1 MEKEANKESQKD
13 THYGDPMWLYMN
25 SLRRVPLIDHGQE
38 SKHAILMY
46 FAQRNLMDMAF
57 REPFVQSEVYRI
69 GEQFKDGHIAPADV
83 LMVRE
88 DQVKDPAKIEELQN
102 SFLDAL
108 AETKAMAEEAG
119 RLKTAAGKS
128 GDKALLEK
136 VSDLEEQYIERF
148 QQLRLNTRKIQDIL
162 GKYRE
167 HLFENKQEAL
177 IEKYTYWDGVRDQAK
192 CAMIEANVRLVVSI
206 AKRYAHRGLEISDLI
221 QEGNKGL
228 ITAVENY
235 DYRKFYK
242 FSTYAIWWIREAI
255 SRAIHE
261 KSKTI
266 HLPAGTFDLV
276 NKIEQFSRKY
286 SVAHGGPPTIET
298 IAKELKCT
306 EEKIEMALECAST
319 LISLDKEVGSDDGTT
334 VGEYIEDTQSEDPFN
349 RLSQNNL
356 KECISAVLDSL
367 DYKERE
373 TVIMRFGLDDGRI
386 KTLGEIGAKLGLT
399 NERVRQIEIKAL
411 RKLKQSSM
419 VQELESWRE
428 DFGAI
433 DDGGLEARGE
443 EEL

>member
-1 MEKEANKESQKD
+1 MEKEAHKELQKD
-13 THYGDPMWLYMN
+13 MHYGDPMWLYMN

-57 REPFVQSEVYRI
+57 RESFVQSAVYRI
-69 GEQFKDGHIAPADV
+69 GEQLKDGHIEPADV
-83 LMVRE
+83 LRVRE
-88 DQVKDPAKIEELQN
+88 DQIKDPAKVEELRK
-102 SFLDAL
+102 SFLEGL
-108 AETKAMAEEAG
+108 AETKALTEETE

-136 VSDLEEQYIERF
+136 VSGMEEQYIEKF
-148 QQLRLNTRKIQDIL
+148 QQLRLNTRQIRDIL

-177 IEKYTYWDGVRDQAK
+177 IETYTYWDGVRDQAK

-242 FSTYAIWWIREAI
+242 FSTYAIWWIRESI

-286 SVAHGGPPTIET
+286 SVIHGEPPTIDT
-298 IAKELKCT
+298 IAEELKCS

-319 LISLDKEVGSDDGTT
+319 LISLDKEVGNDEGTT

-349 RLSQNNL
+349 RLSLNNL

>member
-1 MEKEANKESQKD
+1 MEKEGQKEARGEA
-13 THYGDPMWLYMN
+13 HYGDPMRLYMD

-38 SKHAILMY
+38 SQHAVLMY

-57 REPFVQSEVYRI
+57 REPFVRERVYHI
-69 GEQFKDGHIAPADV
+69 GERLRGLEIEPADV
-83 LMVRE
+83 LRIQE
-88 DQVKDPAKIEELQN
+88 DQVKDPTKVEELRQT
-102 SFLDAL
+102 FLDGL
-108 AETKAMAEEAG
+108 EEARG
-119 RLKTAAGKS
+119 MVEEVERMKAKSSGKAS
-128 GDKALLEK
+128 LEK
-136 VSDLEEQYIERF
+136 ISGLEEQYIEKF
-148 QQLRLNTRKIQDIL
+148 QQLRLNTRQIRDIL
-162 GKYRE
+162 SKYRE
-167 HLFENKQEAL
+167 YLFDGGQEAL
-177 IEKYTYWDGVRDQAK
+177 IENYTYWDGVRDQAK
-192 CAMIEANVRLVVSI
+192 AAMIEANVRLVVSI

-266 HLPAGTFDLV
+266 HLPASTFDLV
-276 NKIEQFSRKY
+276 NKIDQFSRKWG
-286 SVAHGGPPTIET
+286 VAHGTSPTIEQ
-298 IAKELKCT
+298 IAEGLKCS

-319 LISLDKEVGSDDGTT
+319 LISLDKEVGGDDGTT

-349 RLSQNNL
+349 RLSLNNL
-356 KECISAVLDSL
+356 KECIFRVLDSL

-373 TVIMRFGLDDGRI
+373 TVKMRFGLDDGRI

-419 VQELESWRE
+419 VHELESWRE
-428 DFGAI
+428 DFGNI
-433 DDGGLEARGE
+433 DESGLSERNE
-443 EEL
+443 E

>member
-1 MEKEANKESQKD
+1 MEKEAHKELQKD
-13 THYGDPMWLYMN
+13 MHYGDPMWLYMN

-57 REPFVQSEVYRI
+57 REPFVQSAVYRI
-69 GEQFKDGHIAPADV
+69 GDMLSDGHIEPADV
-83 LMVRE
+83 LRVRE
-88 DQVKDPAKIEELQN
+88 DQIKDPAKVEELRK
-102 SFLDAL
+102 SFLAGL
-108 AETKAMAEEAG
+108 AETKALAEETE
-119 RLKTAAGKS
+119 RLKTAADKS
-128 GDKALLEK
+128 GDKELLEK
-136 VSDLEEQYIERF
+136 VFGMEEQYIEKF
-148 QQLRLNTRKIQDIL
+148 QQLRLNTRQIRDIL

-167 HLFENKQEAL
+167 YLFENKQEAL
-177 IEKYTYWDGVRDQAK
+177 VESYTYWDGVRDQAK

-286 SVAHGGPPTIET
+286 SVIHGVPPTIET
-298 IAKELKCT
+298 IAGELKCS

-319 LISLDKEVGSDDGTT
+319 LISLDKEVGTDDGTT

-349 RLSQNNL
+349 RLSLNNL

-386 KTLGEIGAKLGLT
+386 KTLGEIGAKLNLT

-433 DDGGLEARGE
+433 DDGGLEARNE
-443 EEL
+443 ED

>member
-1 MEKEANKESQKD
+1 MEKEAHNELQRD
-13 THYGDPMWLYMN
+13 VRYGDPMWLYMN

-46 FAQRNLMDMAF
+46 FAQRNLMDMAY
-57 REPFVQSEVYRI
+57 REPFVQNEVYLM
-69 GEQFKDGHIAPADV
+69 GEWLKDGRIEPVDV
-83 LMVRE
+83 LRVRE
-88 DQVKDPAKIEELQN
+88 DQVKDPARVEELRK
-102 SFLDAL
+102 SFLESLSEA
-108 AETKAMAEEAG
+108 KAMTEETG
-119 RLKTAAGKS
+119 RMRAALGDS
-128 GDKALLEK
+128 GDRALLEK
-136 VSDLEEQYIERF
+136 IAGLEEQYIEKF
-148 QQLRLNTRKIQDIL
+148 QSLRLNTRKVRDML

-167 HLFENKQEAL
+167 YLFENKKEAL
-177 IEKYTYWDGVRDQAK
+177 IESYTYWDGVRDQAK

-242 FSTYAIWWIREAI
+242 FSTYAIWWIREAL

-266 HLPAGTFDLV
+266 HLPASTFDLV
-276 NKIEQFSRKY
+276 NKIEQFSRKW
-286 SVAHGGPPTIET
+286 SVAHGTPPTIET
-298 IAKELKCT
+298 IAKELKCS
-306 EEKIEMALECAST
+306 EEKIEMAIECAST
-319 LISLDKEVGSDDGTT
+319 LISLDKEVGADDGTT

-349 RLSQNNL
+349 RLSLNNL
-356 KECISAVLDSL
+356 KECISVVLDSL

-386 KTLGEIGAKLGLT
+386 KTLGEIGVKLNLT

-419 VQELESWRE
+419 VHELESWRE
-428 DFGAI
+428 DFVTIA
-433 DDGGLEARGE
+433 DGGLEDRNEGD
-443 EEL
+443 

>member
-1 MEKEANKESQKD
+1 MEKETHKELQRD
-13 THYGDPMWLYMN
+13 MHYGDPMWLYMN
-25 SLRRVPLIDHGQE
+25 SLQRMPLMHHGQE
-38 SKHAILMY
+38 SQNAILMHH
-46 FAQRNLMDMAF
+46 AQRKLMDMAF

-69 GEQFKDGHIAPADV
+69 GESLKDAQIEPADV
-83 LMVRE
+83 LRVKE
-88 DQVKDPAKIEELQN
+88 DQVKDPAKVEELRN
-102 SFLDAL
+102 AFLDSL
-108 AETKAMAEEAG
+108 AETKAMAEEVE
-119 RLKTAAGKS
+119 RMRDAAGDS
-128 GDKALLEK
+128 GDAAFTHKI
-136 VSDLEEQYIERF
+136 SRLEEQYIEKF
-148 QQLRLNTRKIQDIL
+148 QQLRLNTRKVRDIL
-162 GKYRE
+162 DRYRDY
-167 HLFENKQEAL
+167 LVENKLDSL
-177 IEKYTYWDGVRDQAK
+177 IESYTYWDGVRNQAK

-276 NKIEQFSRKY
+276 NKIEQFSRKW
-286 SVAHGGPPTIET
+286 SLVHGTPPTLEK
-298 IAKELKCT
+298 IAEELKCS
-306 EEKIEMALECAST
+306 EEKIEMAMECAST
-319 LISLDKEVGSDDGTT
+319 LISLDKEVGNDEGAT
-334 VGEYIEDTQSEDPFN
+334 VGEYIEDTQSEDPFK
-349 RLSQNNL
+349 RLSLNNL
-356 KECISAVLDSL
+356 KECISMVLDSL
-367 DYKERE
+367 DEKERE

-419 VQELESWRE
+419 VQELSSWRE
-428 DFGAI
+428 DFGTI

-443 EEL
+443 ED

>member
-1 MEKEANKESQKD
+1 MEKEAHKELQRD
-13 THYGDPMWLYMN
+13 MHYGDPMWLYMN
-25 SLRRVPLIDHGQE
+25 SLQRMPLMHHGQE
-38 SKHAILMY
+38 SQNAILMHH
-46 FAQRNLMDMAF
+46 AQRKLMDMAF
-57 REPFVQSEVYRI
+57 REPFVQSAVYRI
-69 GEQFKDGHIAPADV
+69 GELLKDAQIEPADV
-83 LMVRE
+83 LRVKE
-88 DQVKDPAKIEELQN
+88 DQVKDPAKVEELR
-102 SFLDAL
+102 SAFLESL
-108 AETKAMAEEAG
+108 AETKAMADEVA
-119 RLKTAAGKS
+119 RMRDAAGDS
-128 GDKALLEK
+128 GDAAFIHKIAG
-136 VSDLEEQYIERF
+136 LEEQYIEKF
-148 QQLRLNTRKIQDIL
+148 QQLRLNTRQVRDIL
-162 GKYRE
+162 GKYRDY
-167 HLFENKQEAL
+167 LVDNKRDSL
-177 IEKYTYWDGVRDQAK
+177 IESYTYWDGVRNQAK

-276 NKIEQFSRKY
+276 NKIEQFSRKW
-286 SVAHGGPPTIET
+286 SLVHGEPPTLEK
-298 IAKELKCT
+298 IAEELKCT

-319 LISLDKEVGSDDGTT
+319 LISLDKEVGNDEGTT

-349 RLSQNNL
+349 RLSLNNL
-356 KECISAVLDSL
+356 KECISMVLDSL

-419 VQELESWRE
+419 VQELSSWRE
-428 DFGAI
+428 DFGTI
-433 DDGGLEARGE
+433 DDGGLEARNE
-443 EEL
+443 ED